1 MQEPTCQ
8 SKTANYKL
16 EKLFVIRVKILN
28 IKSSQEVNLSEA
40 QKLTQKVH
48 IQLHRIKK
56 YKLKH
61 GHCFCLL
68 ISEDKN
74 KSWREQDWELLLLV
88 SWESSAMGRKQ
99 GAWRPASKAFFM
111 LVTPSKPVMSL
122 LKNSL
127 KEIIRFVHNNVLEN
141 REKHPI
147 LFQ

>member
-1 MQEPTCQ
+1 MQDPTCQ

-28 IKSSQEVNLSEA
+28 IKSSQEVNLSDA
-40 QKLTQKVH
+40 QKLTQKVY

-74 KSWREQDWELLLLV
+74 NAG
-88 SWESSAMGRKQ
+88 ESKTGNCCCWSAGKVQLCGPKQ
-99 GAWRPASKAFFM
+99 GA
-111 LVTPSKPVMSL
+111 
-122 LKNSL
+122 
-127 KEIIRFVHNNVLEN
+127 
-141 REKHPI
+141 
-147 LFQ
+147 

>member
-1 MQEPTCQ
+1 MQDPTCQ

-16 EKLFVIRVKILN
+16 EKLFVMRVKILN

-61 GHCFCLL
+61 GHSFCRL

-88 SWESSAMGRKQ
+88 SWESSAVR
-99 GAWRPASKAFFM
+99 
-111 LVTPSKPVMSL
+111 L
-122 LKNSL
+122 
-127 KEIIRFVHNNVLEN
+127 
-141 REKHPI
+141 
-147 LFQ
+147 